1 MWKYN
6 LKTHN
11 INKLSPNDFTIR
23 AQTYLKNEGKIIIIG
38 YNEQKEWQIRD
49 DYNNGKISNY
59 NIPYTMYEY
68 NIKTCKLKKIINL
81 SISGS
86 ITSLAAN
93 KKNIYYK
100 SEYIDGKIKVYR
112 INRKSK
118 KESHIKQLDNS
129 YYFIGINMKKNK
141 IIYVIKLSKGQ
152 SVLESMNLDTF
163 EKKELFSHKDIEGQ
177 INNGFFN

>member
-11 INKLSPNDFTIR
+11 INKLSPNDITIR

-68 NIKTCKLKKIINL
+68 NIKTCKLKK
-81 SISGS
+81 
-86 ITSLAAN
+86 
-93 KKNIYYK
+93 KIY
-100 SEYIDGKIKVYR
+100 
-112 INRKSK
+112 
-118 KESHIKQLDNS
+118 
-129 YYFIGINMKKNK
+129 
-141 IIYVIKLSKGQ
+141 
-152 SVLESMNLDTF
+152 
-163 EKKELFSHKDIEGQ
+163 
-177 INNGFFN
+177 